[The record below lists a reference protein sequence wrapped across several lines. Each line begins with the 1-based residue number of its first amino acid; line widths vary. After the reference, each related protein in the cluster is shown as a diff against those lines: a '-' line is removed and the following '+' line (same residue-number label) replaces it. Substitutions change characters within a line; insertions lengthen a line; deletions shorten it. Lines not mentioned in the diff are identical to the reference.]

1 MKNLNSY
8 YLDNGLKVFLKEDVY
23 SPVSSIF
30 VWVNTGSAYE
40 EDSQRGLA
48 HVHEHMIFKGTDKL
62 KVGEISKQLEAHG
75 GEVNAFTSFDETV
88 YYTTISNE
96 FVDIGLNI
104 LSDCMT
110 NATFDEL
117 ELSKELEVILEEI
130 KRGND
135 SPSNCLSEMMFKSTF
150 SSSNYGLP
158 IIGTPESVKSFNR
171 SDVKS
176 FYDKW
181 YQAENMHLVIVSGAN
196 CDDLKSKINETF
208 GQVRGGK
215 VEKSN
220 FQDKRIAKNLAVNI
234 ENKEV
239 NEVYFSL
246 SFKSVAAIEKETA
259 ILDIISHIL
268 GSGSSSLLYKE
279 LKEDLSLVTS
289 IYASNYSMRHS
300 GIFMLNGTMLDKNV
314 DKAIGEIIKKIRQIQ
329 TLDFDSGQVERAKN
343 SIISDDL
350 HENETVQG
358 QAQSIGYL
366 YSLTDSIDSKQDYL
380 DKIKGVTLEE
390 ISTVANE
397 LFKIENLNL
406 NLIFPKKVQAM
417 GKSHFQEIITNHFS
431 DPSKL
436 IKKELKS
443 YKDKD
448 YSMSKIIH
456 EKPVNIRLKNGI
468 DLLVLQNTKT
478 PLFSLRTVSLGGLRY
493 EDAKTN
499 GKFSILSELLER
511 GSKSFTKDELSMKTE
526 LLGSDIEG
534 YSGKNTF
541 GLKLLGP
548 SANLNELVKIF
559 SDVLC
564 FPSFLDNEIEIVKQ
578 DTLSY
583 LNRKKQNYAALAAD
597 KFYEMLFP
605 NHPYSMNQY
614 GTEESLNNIVRQ
626 DIFDA
631 YQKSL
636 TDNNLLISA
645 VGNFD
650 LNKLV
655 DNLESNLSVNSS
667 KNDKKEVPSFSP
679 IVEDLFYQS
688 KLGDKQQSHIMIGTY
703 APGIESDEQYAFHV
717 MNSCLSGMG
726 GRLFLELRDKK
737 SLAYTVSSFYSPS
750 PTVGHF
756 GVYIGCSP
764 EKKEESIQA
773 INEEIINLVS
783 NGISALEIE
792 RSKNYLI
799 GRNDISLQRNAS
811 INARISQGLFFGLGP
826 EEPFEFSSRIRAVTM
841 KQVNEVIEKYLH
853 NSKKVTVA
861 FEPL

>member
-1 MKNLNSY
+1 M
-8 YLDNGLKVFLKEDVY
+8 
-23 SPVSSIF
+23 
-30 VWVNTGSAYE
+30 
-40 EDSQRGLA
+40 
-48 HVHEHMIFKGTDKL
+48 
-62 KVGEISKQLEAHG
+62 
-75 GEVNAFTSFDETV
+75 
-88 YYTTISNE
+88 
-96 FVDIGLNI
+96 
-104 LSDCMT
+104 
-110 NATFDEL
+110 
-117 ELSKELEVILEEI
+117 
-130 KRGND
+130 
-135 SPSNCLSEMMFKSTF
+135 
-150 SSSNYGLP
+150 
-158 IIGTPESVKSFNR
+158 
-171 SDVKS
+171 
-176 FYDKW
+176 
-181 YQAENMHLVIVSGAN
+181 
-196 CDDLKSKINETF
+196 
-208 GQVRGGK
+208 
-215 VEKSN
+215 
-220 FQDKRIAKNLAVNI
+220 
-234 ENKEV
+234 
-239 NEVYFSL
+239 
-246 SFKSVAAIEKETA
+246 
-259 ILDIISHIL
+259 
-268 GSGSSSLLYKE
+268 
-279 LKEDLSLVTS
+279 
-289 IYASNYSMRHS
+289 
-300 GIFMLNGTMLDKNV
+300 
-314 DKAIGEIIKKIRQIQ
+314 
-329 TLDFDSGQVERAKN
+329 
-343 SIISDDL
+343 
-350 HENETVQG
+350 
-358 QAQSIGYL
+358 
-366 YSLTDSIDSKQDYL
+366 
-380 DKIKGVTLEE
+380 
-390 ISTVANE
+390 
-397 LFKIENLNL
+397 
-406 NLIFPKKVQAM
+406 
-417 GKSHFQEIITNHFS
+417 
-431 DPSKL
+431 
-436 IKKELKS
+436 
-443 YKDKD
+443 
-448 YSMSKIIH
+448 
-456 EKPVNIRLKNGI
+456 
-468 DLLVLQNTKT
+468 
-478 PLFSLRTVSLGGLRY
+478 GGLRY

-703 APGIESDEQYAFHV
+703 APAIESDEQYAFHV